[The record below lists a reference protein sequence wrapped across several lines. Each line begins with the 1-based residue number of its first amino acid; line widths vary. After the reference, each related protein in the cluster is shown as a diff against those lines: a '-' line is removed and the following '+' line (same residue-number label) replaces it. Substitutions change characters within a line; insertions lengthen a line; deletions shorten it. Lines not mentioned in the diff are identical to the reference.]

1 MGVSAPL
8 LLETADA
15 FISTGLR
22 DANYTYINTDDGWL
36 DLNRTASGQL
46 QPSAT
51 FTNASMRALTD
62 ALKAKGFR
70 FGICTRATSL
80 VLPLLLPPTRP
91 GGP

>member
-22 DANYTYINTDDGWL
+22 DAGYTYINTDDGWL
-36 DLNRTASGQL
+36 DFNRSDSGQL

-62 ALKAKGFR
+62 ALRAKGFG
-70 FGICTRATSL
+70 FGICATAPTTLHPIPRALATSQ
-80 VLPLLLPPTRP
+80 
-91 GGP
+91 